1 MSVPSK
7 CISVEQARALRGKW
21 LSTRQPA
28 IDAALGYQDQNAL
41 FFSVEELQGF
51 LDYVRSESTRQ
62 NIAKPGIRI
71 FFGAYSGDESNL
83 ATVFLAPTDGPTI
96 TSNNNYNIRPL
107 NTSHDRMPP
116 IIY

>member
-1 MSVPSK
+1 MSAPSK
-7 CISVEQARALRGKW
+7 CISVEQARALRNKW

-41 FFSVEELQGF
+41 FFSVEELQEF

-62 NIAKPGIRI
+62 SIAKPGVRI
-71 FFGAYSGDESNL
+71 FFGAYSDEESNL

-107 NTSHDRMPP
+107 NHTTNGMPP
-116 IIY
+116 TIY

>member
-7 CISVEQARALRGKW
+7 CISVEQARALRDKW

-41 FFSVEELQGF
+41 FFSVEELQQF
-51 LDYVRSESTRQ
+51 LDYVRHESTRQ
-62 NIAKPGIRI
+62 NIANPGIRI
-71 FFGAYSGDESNL
+71 FFAAYSGEESNL

-96 TSNNNYNIRPL
+96 TSNNNYHIRPL
-107 NTSHDRMPP
+107 NHTTNGMPP
-116 IIY
+116 TIY

>member
-1 MSVPSK
+1 
-7 CISVEQARALRGKW
+7 LRDKW

-41 FFSVEELQGF
+41 FFSVEELQAF

-62 NIAKPGIRI
+62 NITKPGIRI
-71 FFGAYSGDESNL
+71 FFGAYSGEESNL

-107 NTSHDRMPP
+107 NYTTNGMPP
-116 IIY
+116 TIY